1 MILGLSIP
9 NVGPLA
15 DCANVTEIAV
25 NAEEL
30 GYACL
35 WTTDHIIVPNSMPDQ
50 PFGNILESMT
60 TLAYLAA
67 RTTTIGLGTGILVLP
82 QRDPL
87 LVAKQAATVSH
98 LSGGRLALAVG
109 VGYIEEEYAFL

>member
-35 WTTDHIIVPNSMPDQ
+35 WTTDHIIVPNSW
-50 PFGNILESMT
+50 
-60 TLAYLAA
+60 
-67 RTTTIGLGTGILVLP
+67 V
-82 QRDPL
+82 
-87 LVAKQAATVSH
+87 
-98 LSGGRLALAVG
+98 VG
-109 VGYIEEEYAFL
+109 CAGCGVP